1 MANISLQIN
10 DSEVRRM
17 LAQTPAA
24 LERAMRG
31 AMNDA
36 TALLLRE
43 LQTYPSQRTGST
55 YKRTGTLRRSWS
67 RDIQGEGLA
76 MRGIVGSNENMA
88 PYNRLVQ
95 SEADQATVHRGR
107 WTNTVQNVVS
117 RNETAIQD
125 MFEARFR
132 AELEG

>member
-43 LQTYPSQRTGST
+43 SG
-55 YKRTGTLRRSWS
+55 RRSVAA
-67 RDIQGEGLA
+67 Q
-76 MRGIVGSNENMA
+76 
-88 PYNRLVQ
+88 
-95 SEADQATVHRGR
+95 T
-107 WTNTVQNVVS
+107 
-117 RNETAIQD
+117 
-125 MFEARFR
+125 
-132 AELEG
+132 

>member
-1 MANISLQIN
+1 MANVALEID

-17 LAQTPAA
+17 LAETPTK
-24 LERAMRG
+24 LQRAMRG

-36 TALLLRE
+36 TALLLRD
-43 LQTYPSQRTGST
+43 LQTYPTQRTGSS
-55 YKRTGTLRRSWS
+55 YVRTGTLRRSWS
-67 RDIQGEGLA
+67 RDIQGDGLA

-107 WTNTVQNVVS
+107 WTNTVQNVLS
-117 RNETAIQD
+117 RNQSTIQD
-125 MFEARFR
+125 MFEARFA
-132 AELEG
+132 AEFGE